1 VLLVEQQVEVV
12 DVGERVDVG
21 LRELMAV
28 VVVDLHWQFATNFE
42 GLQYSVVLVWASC
55 YSKLDH
61 AHGSRLGGVAVVG
74 SY

>member
-1 VLLVEQQVEVV
+1 MLLVEQRVEVV

-28 VVVDLHWQFATNFE
+28 VVDLHWQFATNFE
-42 GLQYSVVLVWASC
+42 GLRYSVVLVWASC

-61 AHGSRLGGVAVVG
+61 AHVLRLGGVAVAG